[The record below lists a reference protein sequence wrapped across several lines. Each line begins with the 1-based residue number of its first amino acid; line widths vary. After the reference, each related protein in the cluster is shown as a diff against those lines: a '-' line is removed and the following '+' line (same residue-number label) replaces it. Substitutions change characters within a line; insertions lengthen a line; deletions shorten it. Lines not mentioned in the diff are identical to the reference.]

1 MVFHTFLWNCL
12 LIIHS
17 TQCSQYLDL
26 PCLIVEDIKISSN
39 HNLVVTRHP
48 GHILPPTETTTN
60 DCIEVTLIDIGC
72 SHIVL
77 YILASYDTNQPEISP

>member
-26 PCLIVEDIKISSN
+26 PCLIV
-39 HNLVVTRHP
+39 VGTRHP